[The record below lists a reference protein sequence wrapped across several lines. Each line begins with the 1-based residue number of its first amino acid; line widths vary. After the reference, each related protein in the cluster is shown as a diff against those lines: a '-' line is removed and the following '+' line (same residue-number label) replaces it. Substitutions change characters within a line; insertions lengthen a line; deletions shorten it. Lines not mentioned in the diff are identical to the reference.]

1 MNKINYHS
9 KFMPKKII
17 KKLARSLGIDLKRYN
32 VQTSEAAKMQR
43 LLAYH
48 NIDLVFDV
56 GANIGQY
63 AKLLRELGYSGRI
76 VSFEPLSSAYSQLK
90 AVSEKDPLWEIAPQA
105 AIGNQEGEII
115 INIAGNSQSSSAL
128 PMLDAHVQS
137 APESA
142 YSGSETVKLSRLDTL
157 AKDYIKSETKSIFLK
172 IDVQGLE
179 KQVLEGATAI
189 LPLVKGIKLE
199 LSLVPLYEGQVLFKE
214 MIDIVEKL
222 GYELYGIEPGFTAEK
237 TGRVLQMDGIFFK
250 PD

>member
-1 MNKINYHS
+1 MI
-9 KFMPKKII
+9 KKTI
-17 KKLARSLGIDLKRYN
+17 KKLSRSLGIDLKRYN
-32 VQTSEAAKMQR
+32 IQTSEAAKMQR

-105 AIGNQEGEII
+105 AIGNQDGEII
-115 INIAGNSQSSSAL
+115 INIAGNSYSSSAL
-128 PMLDAHVQS
+128 PMLDAHLES

-142 YSGSETVKLSRLDTL
+142 YSGSETVKLSRLDII
-157 AKDYIKSETKSIFLK
+157 AKNYIKSETKSIFLK

-199 LSLVPLYEGQVLFKE
+199 LSLVPLYKGQVLFKE

-237 TGRVLQMDGIFFK
+237 TGRMLQMDGIFFK

>member
-1 MNKINYHS
+1 MI
-9 KFMPKKII
+9 KKTI
-17 KKLARSLGIDLKRYN
+17 KKLSRSLGIDLKRYN
-32 VQTSEAAKMQR
+32 IQTSEAAKMQR

-90 AVSEKDPLWEIAPQA
+90 AVSKKDPLWEIAPQA
-105 AIGNQEGEII
+105 AIGNQEGEIV
-115 INIAGNSQSSSAL
+115 INIAGNSYSSSAL
-128 PMLDAHVQS
+128 PMLDAHLES

-142 YSGSETVKLSRLDTL
+142 YSGSETVKLSRLDTI

-199 LSLVPLYEGQVLFKE
+199 LSLVPLYEGQVLFQE

-237 TGRVLQMDGIFFK
+237 TGRMLQMDGIFFK

>member
-1 MNKINYHS
+1 
-9 KFMPKKII
+9 MPKKTI
-17 KKLARSLGIDLKRYN
+17 KKLSRSLGIDLKRYN
-32 VQTSEAAKMQR
+32 IQTSEAAKMQR

-90 AVSEKDPLWEIAPQA
+90 AVSEKDPLWEIAPQT

-115 INIAGNSQSSSAL
+115 INIAGNSYSSSAL
-128 PMLDAHVQS
+128 PMLDAHLES

-214 MIDIVEKL
+214 MIDIIEKL

-237 TGRVLQMDGIFFK
+237 TGRMLQMDGIFFK

>member
-1 MNKINYHS
+1 MI
-9 KFMPKKII
+9 KKTI
-17 KKLARSLGIDLKRYN
+17 KKLSRSLGIDLKRYN
-32 VQTSEAAKMQR
+32 IQTSEAAKMQR

-115 INIAGNSQSSSAL
+115 INIAGNSYSSSAL
-128 PMLDAHVQS
+128 PMLDAHLES

-142 YSGSETVKLSRLDTL
+142 YSGSETVKLSRLDTI
-157 AKDYIKSETKSIFLK
+157 AKNYIKSETKSIFLK

-199 LSLVPLYEGQVLFKE
+199 LSLVPLYEGQVLFQE

-237 TGRVLQMDGIFFK
+237 TGRMLQMDGIFFK

>member
-1 MNKINYHS
+1 ML
-9 KFMPKKII
+9 KKTI
-17 KKLARSLGIDLKRYN
+17 KKLARSLGIDLRRYDA
-32 VQTSEAAKMQR
+32 QTSEVVRMQR

-90 AVSEKDPLWEIAPQA
+90 AASKKDSLWEIAPQT
-105 AIGNQEGEII
+105 AIGNQEGEIT
-115 INIAGNSQSSSAL
+115 INIAGNSQSSSVL
-128 PMLDAHVQS
+128 PMLDAHLES

-142 YSGSETVKLSRLDTL
+142 YSGSETVKLSRLDNI
-157 AKDYIKSETKSIFLK
+157 ANDYIKSETKSIFLK

-179 KQVLEGATAI
+179 KQVIEGATAI

-199 LSLVPLYEGQVLFKE
+199 LSLVPLYEGQVLFKK
-214 MIDIVEKL
+214 MIDIIEKL

-237 TGRVLQMDGIFFK
+237 TGRMLQMDGIFFK

>member
-1 MNKINYHS
+1 
-9 KFMPKKII
+9 MPKEII
-17 KKLARSLGIDLKRYN
+17 KKFARNVGIDLKRYN
-32 VQTSEAAKMQR
+32 VQTAESARMQR
-43 LLAYH
+43 LLTYH

-63 AKLLRELGYSGRI
+63 AKSLRDLGYSGRI
-76 VSFEPLSSAYSQLK
+76 VSFEPLSNAYSQLK
-90 AVSEKDPLWEIAPQA
+90 YASKRDPLWEIASQT

-128 PMLDAHVQS
+128 QMLDAHLES
-137 APESA
+137 APQSA
-142 YSGSETVKLSRLDTL
+142 YSGSETVKLSRLDTI
-157 AKDYIKSETKSIFLK
+157 AKDYINTQTKSIFLK

-179 KQVLEGATAI
+179 KQVIEGATAI

-214 MIDIVEKL
+214 MIDIIEKL

-237 TGRVLQMDGIFFK
+237 TGRLLQMDGIFFK
-250 PD
+250 TD

>member
-1 MNKINYHS
+1 ML
-9 KFMPKKII
+9 KKIV
-17 KKLARSLGIDLKRYN
+17 KKLSRSLGVDLKRYN

-90 AVSEKDPLWEIAPQA
+90 AVSKKEPLWEIAPQT
-105 AIGNQEGEII
+105 AIGNQEGEIT
-115 INIAGNSQSSSAL
+115 INIAGNSYSSSAL
-128 PMLDAHVQS
+128 PMLDAHLES

-142 YSGSETVKLSRLDTL
+142 YSGSETVKLSRLDTI

-214 MIDIVEKL
+214 MIDIIEKL

-237 TGRVLQMDGIFFK
+237 TGRMLQMDGIFFK

>member
-1 MNKINYHS
+1 ML
-9 KFMPKKII
+9 KKIV
-17 KKLARSLGIDLKRYN
+17 KKLSRSLGVDLKRYN

-90 AVSEKDPLWEIAPQA
+90 AVSKKEPLWEIAPQT
-105 AIGNQEGEII
+105 AIGNQEGEIT
-115 INIAGNSQSSSAL
+115 INIAGNSYSSSAL
-128 PMLDAHVQS
+128 PMLDAHLES

-142 YSGSETVKLSRLDTL
+142 YSGSETVKLSRLDTI

-179 KQVLEGATAI
+179 KQVIEGATAI

-214 MIDIVEKL
+214 MIDIIEKL

-237 TGRVLQMDGIFFK
+237 TGRMLQMDGIFFK

>member
-1 MNKINYHS
+1 ML
-9 KFMPKKII
+9 KKTI
-17 KKLARSLGIDLKRYN
+17 KKLSRSLGIDLKRYN
-32 VQTSEAAKMQR
+32 VQTSEDARMQQ
-43 LLAYH
+43 LLDYH
-48 NIDLVFDV
+48 KIDLVLDV
-56 GANIGQY
+56 GANVGQY
-63 AKLLRELGYSGRI
+63 AKSLRDLGYSGRI

-90 AVSEKDPLWEIAPQA
+90 TASKKDLLWEIAPQT

-128 PMLDAHVQS
+128 PMLDAHLES

-199 LSLVPLYEGQVLFKE
+199 LSLVPLYEGQVLFQE

-237 TGRVLQMDGIFFK
+237 TGRMLQMDGIFFK

>member
-1 MNKINYHS
+1 
-9 KFMPKKII
+9 MPKEII
-17 KKLARSLGIDLKRYN
+17 KKFARNVGIDLKRYN
-32 VQTSEAAKMQR
+32 VQTSESARMQR
-43 LLAYH
+43 LLTYH

-63 AKLLRELGYSGRI
+63 AKSLRDLGYSGRI
-76 VSFEPLSSAYSQLK
+76 VSFEPLSNAYSQLK
-90 AVSEKDPLWEIAPQA
+90 YASKRDPLWEIAPQT

-128 PMLDAHVQS
+128 QMLDAHLES
-137 APESA
+137 APQSA
-142 YSGSETVKLSRLDTL
+142 YSGSETVKLSRLDTI
-157 AKDYIKSETKSIFLK
+157 AKDYINTQTKSIFLK

-179 KQVLEGATAI
+179 KQVIEGATAI

-214 MIDIVEKL
+214 MIDIIEKL

-237 TGRVLQMDGIFFK
+237 TGRLLQMDGIFFK
-250 PD
+250 TD

>member
-1 MNKINYHS
+1 MI
-9 KFMPKKII
+9 KKTI
-17 KKLARSLGIDLKRYN
+17 KKLSRSLGVDLKRYN

-43 LLAYH
+43 LLAYN

-76 VSFEPLSSAYSQLK
+76 VSFEPLSSAYSRLK

-128 PMLDAHVQS
+128 PMLDAHLES

-142 YSGSETVKLSRLDTL
+142 YSGSETVKLSRLDTI

-237 TGRVLQMDGIFFK
+237 TGRMLQMDGIFFK

>member
-1 MNKINYHS
+1 MIKNT
-9 KFMPKKII
+9 I
-17 KKLARSLGIDLKRYN
+17 KKLSRSLGVDLKRYN

-43 LLAYH
+43 LLAYN

-76 VSFEPLSSAYSQLK
+76 VSFEPLSSAYSRLK

-115 INIAGNSQSSSAL
+115 INIAGNSYSSSAL
-128 PMLDAHVQS
+128 PMLDAHLES

-157 AKDYIKSETKSIFLK
+157 AKNYIKSETKSIFLK

-199 LSLVPLYEGQVLFKE
+199 LSLVPLYEGQVLFQE

-237 TGRVLQMDGIFFK
+237 TGRMLQMDGIFFK

>member
-1 MNKINYHS
+1 ML
-9 KFMPKKII
+9 KKIV
-17 KKLARSLGIDLKRYN
+17 KKLARSLGVDLKRYN

-90 AVSEKDPLWEIAPQA
+90 AVSKKEPLWEIAPQT
-105 AIGNQEGEII
+105 AIGNQEGEIT

-128 PMLDAHVQS
+128 PMLDAHLES

-142 YSGSETVKLSRLDTL
+142 YSGSETVKLSRLDTI

-179 KQVLEGATAI
+179 KQVIEGATAI
-189 LPLVKGIKLE
+189 LPLVKAIKLE

-214 MIDIVEKL
+214 MIDIIEKL

-237 TGRVLQMDGIFFK
+237 TGRMLQMDGIFFK